1 MSKVNNFMFMLFYS
15 GMNDNGMKPLIF
27 INHNLIGFMFK
38 IKLIEDID
46 FNLTKVG
53 VGVTIFKNVLEF
65 DMTWL
70 VKISTT

>member
-1 MSKVNNFMFMLFYS
+1 MLFYS

-27 INHNLIGFMFK
+27 INHNLIGFMLK
-38 IKLIEDID
+38 IEFIKDID

>member
-1 MSKVNNFMFMLFYS
+1 MSKVYNFVFMLFYC

-27 INHNLIGFMFK
+27 INHNLISFMLK
-38 IKLIEDID
+38 IEFIKDVD